1 MARAGSNQV
10 WVEGEDRL
18 FANFDRLLF
27 VDMQKA
33 AKKGLQTAGMHI
45 IADAQ
50 RNMRTAGHNH
60 GTLNN
65 TGRLSQSGRVQNVPD
80 SEEVE
85 IGFFSE
91 SSSQRGY
98 AAAVEYGTRAHW
110 APVQDIRSWVYKKLR
125 ADKKKVNSIAFL
137 INRAMS
143 KKGTKAHAFF
153 APAVEK
159 NKRKISSAIAD
170 AIRSVIDKDRN

>member
-1 MARAGSNQV
+1 MARTGNHV

-33 AKKGLQTAGMHI
+33 AKKGLQTAGMHV

-65 TGRLSQSGRVQNVPD
+65 TGRLSQSGRVQNVPNT
-80 SEEVE
+80 EEVE
-85 IGFFSE
+85 IGFFSD
-91 SSSQRGY
+91 SAQRGY
-98 AAAVEYGTRAHW
+98 AAAVEYGSRAHW
-110 APVQDIRSWVYKKLR
+110 APVQDIRAWVQKKLR
-125 ADKKKVNSIAFL
+125 ADRKKINSIAFL

-143 KKGTKAHAFF
+143 KKGTTAHPFF

-159 NKRKISSAIAD
+159 NKRRISNAIAD
-170 AIRSVIDKDRN
+170 AIRSVIDKDRI